1 MLSYSG
7 ILRIF
12 HLKKTIGYTIIRV
25 FLIQIFMLV
34 KNYKEKCHE
43 GYMENGKYALPDSC
57 CAHIYQRN

>member
-34 KNYKEKCHE
+34 KNYKPSDALYISQK
-43 GYMENGKYALPDSC
+43 GYAVMLDRRP
-57 CAHIYQRN
+57 

>member
-34 KNYKEKCHE
+34 KNYKEKYHD
-43 GYMENGKYALPDSC
+43 YYLRIKDMPLL
-57 CAHIYQRN
+57 

>member
-34 KNYKEKCHE
+34 KNYKSSD
-43 GYMENGKYALPDSC
+43 ALYISQKEV
-57 CAHIYQRN
+57 IKEVL

>member
-1 MLSYSG
+1 MLSHSG

-34 KNYKEKCHE
+34 KNYKEKYHD
-43 GYMENGKYALPDSC
+43 YYLRIKDMPLL
-57 CAHIYQRN
+57 

>member
-1 MLSYSG
+1 MLFMLSYSG

-34 KNYKEKCHE
+34 KNYKPSD
-43 GYMENGKYALPDSC
+43 ALYISQKEVIKELPV
-57 CAHIYQRN
+57 